1 MTEQQDSKI
10 QVRKP
15 TAYEQIPTPSPNGSE
30 RVTVIGSTGT
40 GARLNLRPGESAE
53 SGSTDLIEAVGTVFR
68 AVTAKIAFHENE
80 ARRLREALA
89 PFGQLARQ
97 SAAPPPDT
105 ESATIEALLA
115 VASELKKGESP

>member
-15 TAYEQIPTPSPNGSE
+15 TAYEEIPTPSPNGTAPGPAGQI
-30 RVTVIGSTGT
+30 RRAT
-40 GARLNLRPGESAE
+40 LNLRPAESSE